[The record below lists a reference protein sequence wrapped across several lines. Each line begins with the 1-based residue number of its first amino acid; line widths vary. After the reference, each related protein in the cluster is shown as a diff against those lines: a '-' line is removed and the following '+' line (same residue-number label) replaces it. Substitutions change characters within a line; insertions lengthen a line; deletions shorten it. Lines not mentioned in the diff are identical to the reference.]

1 MLRVCTF
8 GMISLAIAGATS
20 VTASAEP
27 GSAHVLTPSDMRN
40 HTTLFQQLSS
50 DQVEALKRKYP
61 GFRILKMCSGH
72 FSGTDRDELV
82 LGLWNPKVSEPAL
95 KREVHRVGLI
105 WDRNRWVVHVI
116 DDEIKK
122 DENISRSFPMKWQYA
137 FTESGFSGDLKCGI
151 DEEFKGDSNL
161 TYALGDKPFF
171 DLNKEGLK
179 KNKPVCFATSDTYNN
194 WDCIVFSSKKGRFRL
209 WFQQAHAD

>member
-1 MLRVCTF
+1 MLRVCTLRV
-8 GMISLAIAGATS
+8 IALAMAGS
-20 VTASAEP
+20 SPVIASAET
-27 GSAHVLTPSDMRN
+27 GAAHVLTPSGVRN
-40 HTTLFQQLSS
+40 HTRLLQQLSS
-50 DQVEALKRKYP
+50 DQVEALKGKYP

-72 FSGTDRDELV
+72 FSGADRGEVV
-82 LGLWNPKVSEPAL
+82 LGLWKPEDSKSAW

-105 WDRNRWVVHVI
+105 WERNRWVVHVI
-116 DDEIKK
+116 DDEIKE
-122 DENISRSFPMKWQYA
+122 DENISSSFPMKWQYS
-137 FTESGFSGDLKCGI
+137 FTKSGFSGDLKCGI
-151 DEEFKGDSNL
+151 DKEFKGDSNL

-194 WDCIVFSSKKGRFRL
+194 WDCIVYSPKQGRFRL